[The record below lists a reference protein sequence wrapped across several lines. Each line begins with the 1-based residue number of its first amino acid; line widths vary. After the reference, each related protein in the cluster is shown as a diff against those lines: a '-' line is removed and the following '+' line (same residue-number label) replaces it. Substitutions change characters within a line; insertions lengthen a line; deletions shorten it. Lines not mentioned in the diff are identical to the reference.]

1 MDFSANC
8 SEIVRKQLN
17 GGFLYRIL
25 PDIYLPDLFRIV
37 RDEQVSK
44 ETVVL
49 RQCERLYKILYLF
62 TVANLRYQL
71 RLDLFISL

>member
-49 RQCERLYKILYLF
+49 RQCERL
-62 TVANLRYQL
+62 
-71 RLDLFISL
+71 